1 MTNSINGINYQNIL
15 PNLAINGRDR
25 LIERN
30 RIAPYHQGCSPIFLN
45 TTSTKVD
52 LQGMTKKQIEA
63 NTKIVDGNIKTK
75 FTIGMEVEKMTLPTS
90 VVTRRQLK
98 KNPTLFAAIEDDS
111 TVVYEAITN
120 ILPLVPSSKW
130 RNKVFNM
137 MTEAKEFI
145 NEEFASSNT
154 LENGAYK
161 CGGHITIANEK
172 FDDSKEYFE
181 SLRPYVAVF
190 YAMNKKRLAN
200 RWCYSNLNV
209 ESRDQRTNHII
220 PSNGKYSPINLKPYG
235 CVEFRLFSRF
245 TSVIQM
251 KNRYKLMQILCECA
265 DNRTSV
271 AKFNKLILPILTKM
285 YESEDKAK
293 ETIALAKSFNK
304 LLMKDKIDEKILP
317 FLYSRNNNY
326 SYNNENGFETIAK
339 RFYTP
344 KALRMWRSGEIKF
357 SKMVG

>member
-1 MTNSINGINYQNIL
+1 
-15 PNLAINGRDR
+15 
-25 LIERN
+25 
-30 RIAPYHQGCSPIFLN
+30 
-45 TTSTKVD
+45 
-52 LQGMTKKQIEA
+52 
-63 NTKIVDGNIKTK
+63 
-75 FTIGMEVEKMTLPTS
+75 
-90 VVTRRQLK
+90 
-98 KNPTLFAAIEDDS
+98 
-111 TVVYEAITN
+111 
-120 ILPLVPSSKW
+120 
-130 RNKVFNM
+130 
-137 MTEAKEFI
+137 
-145 NEEFASSNT
+145 
-154 LENGAYK
+154 
-161 CGGHITIANEK
+161 
-172 FDDSKEYFE
+172 
-181 SLRPYVAVF
+181 
-190 YAMNKKRLAN
+190 MNKKRLAN
-200 RWCYSNLNV
+200 RWCYSNLNL
-209 ESRDQRTNHII
+209 ESNEQRTNQII
-220 PSNGKYSPINLKPYG
+220 PSNGKYSPINLKSYG

>member
-15 PNLAINGRDR
+15 PNMALNASGRLVPRDVWSGYGR
-25 LIERN
+25 
-30 RIAPYHQGCSPIFLN
+30 GCEAIFLN

-52 LQGMTKKQIEA
+52 LQGMTKKQIET

-90 VVTRRQLK
+90 VITRRQLH

-111 TVVYEAITN
+111 TCVYESITN
-120 ILPLVPSSKW
+120 ILPLVPTSKW

-145 NEEFASSNT
+145 NEEFASSDVI
-154 LENGAYK
+154 ENGAYK
-161 CGGHITIANEK
+161 CGGHITIANS
-172 FDDSKEYFE
+172 DYTCSSEYFE
-181 SLRPYVAVF
+181 TLRPYVAIF
-190 YAMNKKRLAN
+190 YAMNRKRLAN
-200 RWCYSNLNV
+200 KWCYTNV
-209 ESRDQRTNHII
+209 NVAKDWDRDNQII
-220 PSNGKYSPINLKPYG
+220 KNYSKYTPINLKKYG

-265 DNRTSV
+265 SNKTSV
-271 AKFNKLILPILTKM
+271 AKFNKLILPILSKM

-293 ETIALAKSFNK
+293 EMLVLAKSFNK
-304 LLMKDKIDEKILP
+304 LLMKDKIDEKVLP
-317 FLYSRNNNY
+317 FLCATNNNNDARNTEFY
-326 SYNNENGFETIAK
+326 HIEK
-339 RFYTP
+339 KFYTP
-344 KALRMWRSGEIKF
+344 KALRMWRNGEIKF
-357 SKMVG
+357 SRKVGY